1 MRRPAFW
8 IDRKYEGELHYE
20 FVFMIPGCELDY
32 QTLSSTIMDE
42 FLKLYE
48 NDKKWNDIQLK
59 DNQPTRLLL
68 HINLEKKNTD
78 VM

>member
-1 MRRPAFW
+1 
-8 IDRKYEGELHYE
+8 
-20 FVFMIPGCELDY
+20 
-32 QTLSSTIMDE
+32 MDE

-48 NDKKWNDIQLK
+48 KGKKWNDIQLK

-68 HINLEKKNTD
+68 HISLEKKNTD